1 MPPPPSPS
9 HSPSAVTFD
18 RPLVAQL
25 RAMETGYDAWVHRSI
40 KPRASLRLFASD
52 ALEVMTHVPWWLVPL
67 VWLPVVT
74 ALLLLATQGWGLA
87 WDTALWTALGGFA
100 GWTLL
105 EYGLHRFIFHW
116 APKGPRGRQL
126 HFLIHG
132 IHHLDPW
139 DATRLVFPPLAGF
152 IVATPIFGL
161 LWLAFPL
168 AIALAAMAG
177 LLVGYIVY
185 DMTHYHVHHRK
196 CRTRWGKYLKAYHL
210 AHHHKHWNSMF
221 GVSSPLW
228 DVVFRTGK
236 PAEPVQPV
244 ERA

>member
-1 MPPPPSPS
+1 
-9 HSPSAVTFD
+9 
-18 RPLVAQL
+18 VA
-25 RAMETGYDAWVHRSI
+25 G
-40 KPRASLRLFASD
+40 
-52 ALEVMTHVPWWLVPL
+52 
-67 VWLPVVT
+67 
-74 ALLLLATQGWGLA
+74 ALLLLSVLGGGLGWGP
-87 WDTALWTALGGFA
+87 ALGAALGGFA

-105 EYGLHRFIFHW
+105 EYALHRFVFHW
-116 APKGPRGRQL
+116 VPQGPLGRQI

-139 DATRLVFPPLAGF
+139 DATRLVFPPLAGL

-168 AIALAAMAG
+168 ATAAAAMAG
-177 LLVGYIVY
+177 LLTGYIVY

-210 AHHHKHWNSMF
+210 AHHHKHWNAMF

-236 PAEPVQPV
+236 PAEPA
-244 ERA
+244 ERP

>member
-1 MPPPPSPS
+1 MTPSPTPSPS
-9 HSPSAVTFD
+9 AGTTALD
-18 RPLVAQL
+18 QPLVAQV
-25 RAMETGYDAWVHRSI
+25 RGMSTGYDAWVHRSI
-40 KPRASLRLFASD
+40 RPEGSLRLFRSD

-67 VWLPVVT
+67 VWVPVVT
-74 ALLLLATQGWGLA
+74 GLLLLAVLGLGLPWA
-87 WDTALWTALGGFA
+87 SALGIALAGFA

-105 EYGLHRFIFHW
+105 EYGLHRFVFHW
-116 APKGPRGRQL
+116 QPKGPLGRQL

-139 DATRLVFPPLAGF
+139 DATRLVFPPVAGF
-152 IVATPIFGL
+152 IVATPIFAL

-168 AIALAAMAG
+168 ATALAAMAG

-210 AHHHKHWNSMF
+210 AHHHKHWNAMF

-236 PAEPVQPV
+236 PS
-244 ERA
+244 ERV